1 MVEQDNL
8 TIYAIMIP
16 MQQKKWKP
24 KKLLRLMRDAQE
36 RIVQSEEKQIVLH
49 PDIAEF
55 LNLEKEEIPDI
66 FFFLST
72 KILGL
77 QKTPFDSV
85 VLLLGKDMFPELQMR
100 YFAEMMQPFFSRM
113 NHLTILYEADEE
125 EQDRWQ
131 EAIEDYTDAF
141 YYEYGLMA
149 QIFGTKERDSQS
161 GYKRYG
167 RENTQ
172 RNGERTFFIDYGYA
186 GAIPFRMMR
195 DGDTYL
201 DVAASGKKEMLL
213 KRKCAEV
220 SYLSPLKYLD
230 TTVKS
235 GYDKL
240 VHLCK

>member
-8 TIYAIMIP
+8 IIYAVMVP
-16 MQQKKWKP
+16 SQQKKGKP
-24 KKLLRLMRDAQE
+24 EKLLRLMRDAQE
-36 RIVQSEEKQIVLH
+36 RIVQSEEERIVLH

-66 FFFLST
+66 FFLLST

-77 QKTPFDSV
+77 QKKPFDSV
-85 VLLLGKDMFPELQMR
+85 VLLLGKAMFPELQMR
-100 YFAEMMQPFFSRM
+100 HFAEMMQSFFSRM
-113 NHLTILYEADEE
+113 NHLTILYEVDEE
-125 EQDRWQ
+125 EQGRWQ
-131 EAIEDYTDAF
+131 EAIEEYTEAF

-149 QIFGTKERDSQS
+149 QFVGTKERDSQS
-161 GYKRYG
+161 RHKRYG
-167 RENTQ
+167 RENT
-172 RNGERTFFIDYGYA
+172 RHTGESTLFIDYGYA
-186 GAIPFRMMR
+186 GDMPFRMMR
-195 DGDTYL
+195 AGDTYL
-201 DVAASGKKEMLL
+201 DVAASGKKETLL